1 MGSVDALALDVEE
14 EALVA
19 LEVGARAALLAV
31 LPRVPHHLAGL
42 VDLDIVVMR
51 GCGGCQ
57 CARGLQHDQLRRKV
71 VGLTSVAHQAAPFSD
86 PALVHL
92 L

>member
-42 VDLDIVVMR
+42 VHLGNVVV
-51 GCGGCQ
+51 
-57 CARGLQHDQLRRKV
+57 RGL
-71 VGLTSVAHQAAPFSD
+71 
-86 PALVHL
+86 
-92 L
+92 

>member
-31 LPRVPHHLAGL
+31 LPAVLPAALPRRP
-42 VDLDIVVMR
+42 
-51 GCGGCQ
+51 
-57 CARGLQHDQLRRKV
+57 LR
-71 VGLTSVAHQAAPFSD
+71 P
-86 PALVHL
+86 
-92 L
+92 